1 MLVAVPDVGVV
12 ALGVARG
19 VGFLDRA
26 PRGGVVAGDGQ
37 PQRRTV
43 GVGNL
48 LLDEPLAERTA
59 ADDRSAVVVLQRS
72 GEDFARRGASLV
84 DEHRQVEVGG
94 TARAVA
100 VLFDALVVAVFGIDD
115 QFVGGQELVGD
126 GDRLVEEPARIAPQV
141 EDQFAHSLRAERRER
156 FEQFGVR
163 GAGELV
169 QFDEGDVAGEHQCR
183 REAAD
188 RDLVAHDR
196 HLHQFVDA
204 APFEAQPHLRAAFAA
219 QPAHDL
225 ALGDLLS
232 GHQRIVDAHDA
243 VARHDARLVA
253 RPRRNDVQHDHR
265 VGGHVE
271 YHADAVEFAVER
283 FVDFGHLRGGDVDRV
298 GVEFR
303 NDDGQ
308 RPFDERIDGH
318 RVDVLR
324 LDER

>member
-94 TARAVA
+94 AARAVA

-204 APFEAQPHLRAAFAA
+204 APFEAQPHLR
-219 QPAHDL
+219 D
-225 ALGDLLS
+225 
-232 GHQRIVDAHDA
+232 
-243 VARHDARLVA
+243 
-253 RPRRNDVQHDHR
+253 DVQHDHR